1 MLTIT
6 GLALGYGGE
15 PVLDGV
21 DLSVGAGRIVAL
33 VGPSGSGKSSIL
45 RTVMELQAPL
55 AGRIML
61 GVDRAEIGMLFQD
74 DALLPWRTVRDNVA
88 LGLRA
93 RGRDLTR
100 RTDEAEAWLRRVGL
114 AGLGGRYPARLSG
127 GQRKRAALAQVL
139 VLRPRLL
146 LMDEPFTALD
156 AIVRHRISQDLLG
169 LVEREGIAVL
179 LVTHDLEE
187 ALALSDETYLLS
199 AGPRTHIS
207 QRYDVPLGRPRDLD
221 TVRAD
226 PRFGPLATRLWQDL
240 SAAVGPAV
248 Q

>member
-1 MLTIT
+1 M
-6 GLALGYGGE
+6 AQ
-15 PVLDGV
+15 
-21 DLSVGAGRIVAL
+21 
-33 VGPSGSGKSSIL
+33 SIDL

-55 AGRIML
+55 AGRITL

-74 DALLPWRTVRDNVA
+74 DALLPWLTVRDNVA

-93 RGRDLTR
+93 RGWGLIR
-100 RTDEAEAWLRRVGL
+100 RTEEAEAWLRRVGL
-114 AGLGGRYPARLSG
+114 AGLGERYPARLSG

-139 VLRPRLL
+139 QPRLL
-146 LMDEPFTALD
+146 LMDEPFSALD

-199 AGPRTHIS
+199 AGPRAHIS

-226 PRFGPLATRLWQDL
+226 PRFGPLVTRLWQDL
-240 SAAVGPAV
+240 SATAGSVAAGKTGRSHRIARALPTLPVRGRCLRQPLAPRCCCWSRS
-248 Q
+248 